1 MSNNGHAPG
10 PGAASKSAT
19 MGISENREKNLRT
32 AKSWL
37 EKYLVSA
44 SNDDQIHTNTN
55 YPSSLQLITEEHV
68 EEDHLALFI
77 EAAGWWLS
85 SNSFWTRQNT
95 WLCKR
100 AKTEFFKSW
109 KEILKKMF
117 PRHPAFMGSQ
127 DWWTEINK
135 RFTKH
140 CDRARQ
146 EDPAI
151 AEERK
156 SEPLYRDLSKN
167 RTAIQAKF
175 RDEL

>member
-32 AKSWL
+32 AKSWM
-37 EKYLVSA
+37 EKYLVSS
-44 SNDDQIHTNTN
+44 SNDNQIHTNTN
-55 YPSSLQLITEEHV
+55 YPSPLQSINEEHV

-100 AKTEFFKSW
+100 AKTKF
-109 KEILKKMF
+109 
-117 PRHPAFMGSQ
+117 
-127 DWWTEINK
+127 
-135 RFTKH
+135 
-140 CDRARQ
+140 
-146 EDPAI
+146 
-151 AEERK
+151 
-156 SEPLYRDLSKN
+156 SEHG
-167 RTAIQAKF
+167 RTS
-175 RDEL
+175 